1 MALNRLEHFTINV
14 SDLDR
19 SVSFYSDVLGLRNG
33 DRPPFDFPGAWLY
46 CGDTPVVHLI
56 AGRAGPPGAGSLDHV
71 AFRASDL
78 NGLRGRLT
86 TNEISFDE
94 NDLPDRPLH
103 QVFFKDPDGVK
114 IELNFWDEVPA

>member
-1 MALNRLEHFTINV
+1 MALAALDHVNIRTARLGELT
-14 SDLDR
+14 
-19 SVSFYSDVLGLRNG
+19 SFYGRVLGLEPG
-33 DRPPFDFPGAWLY
+33 KRPPLDSSGAWLY

-56 AGRAGPPGAGSLDHV
+56 AGRAGAPGAGSLDHV

-78 NGLRGRLT
+78 ADLRDRLT

-114 IELNFWDEVPA
+114 IELNLWDEVSA